1 MGLRKLVE
9 FKSECD
15 MIIVDCSAGR
25 KKIHLKIQL
34 FSAVII
40 SVGNTLGGL
49 PSGMTEDE
57 YLAGKFLCSGIR
69 LLRMCFTVWESWR
82 YSVRECSASRSA
94 AKIASSSRNSRYPTI
109 RFPCSCR

>member
-1 MGLRKLVE
+1 MESSVLFMSGTMGLRKLVE

-57 YLAGKFLCSGIR
+57 YLAGKFLCS
-69 LLRMCFTVWESWR
+69 
-82 YSVRECSASRSA
+82 
-94 AKIASSSRNSRYPTI
+94 
-109 RFPCSCR
+109 